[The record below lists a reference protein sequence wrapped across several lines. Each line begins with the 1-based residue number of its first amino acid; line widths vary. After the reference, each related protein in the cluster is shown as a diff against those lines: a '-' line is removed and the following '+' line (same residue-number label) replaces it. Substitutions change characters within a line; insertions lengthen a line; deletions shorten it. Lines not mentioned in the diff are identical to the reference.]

1 MIGVEKKRLQALL
14 ALIQART
21 VVEEK

>member
-1 MIGVEKKRLQALL
+1 MIGMEKKRLQALL